1 MKIIVAPD
9 KFKGSLSSM
18 QACKAIEAGIHKVV
32 SSAEVLLFPMA
43 DGGDGFDE
51 VMQYYLQTQTVDCNT
66 MDPLMRSLHA
76 TYQITTVTKT
86 AIIALSAASGLVLL
100 NKEERNPLHTTTYG
114 TGLVIKHAIEHG
126 AEKII
131 LGLGGSAT
139 NDAGMGILAA
149 LGFRLLD
156 NNGNEPAPVG
166 KNLPGIVRIIP
177 PPEFPYVSFQI
188 ACDVENV
195 LFGNDGAA
203 FVYATQKGASKDEVD
218 ILDKGLEHISKIII
232 QQTAR
237 QIAMIPGAG
246 AAGGVAAGL
255 MAYFDCEIIP
265 GAKLVMEAS
274 NILEEI
280 NNTSLLITGEGKLD
294 VQSTKGKV
302 VQHISKL
309 GKENHIPVIALCG
322 IVEASPSQINEWGLS
337 GAYQTIDE
345 GISQRHAIDNAGT
358 LLTQLSQT
366 AMELFLR
373 SNG

>member
-51 VMQYYLQTQTVDCNT
+51 VIQYYLQTQTVDCNT

-76 TYQITTVTKT
+76 TYQVNAVTKT

-100 NKEERNPLHTTTYG
+100 KNEERNPLHTTTYG
-114 TGLVIKHAIEHG
+114 TGLMIKHAIEQG

-149 LGFRLLD
+149 MGFRLLD
-156 NNGNEPAPVG
+156 NNGDALAPVG
-166 KNLPGIVRIIP
+166 KNLSGIVRIIP
-177 PPEFPYVSFQI
+177 PPELPYVSFQI

-203 FVYATQKGASKDEVD
+203 FVYASQKGASKDEID
-218 ILDKGLEHISKIII
+218 ILDKGLEHISKIIR

-237 QIAMIPGAG
+237 QIAMIPGTG

-265 GAKLVMEAS
+265 
-274 NILEEI
+274 
-280 NNTSLLITGEGKLD
+280 
-294 VQSTKGKV
+294 VQS
-302 VQHISKL
+302 
-309 GKENHIPVIALCG
+309 
-322 IVEASPSQINEWGLS
+322 W
-337 GAYQTIDE
+337 
-345 GISQRHAIDNAGT
+345 
-358 LLTQLSQT
+358 
-366 AMELFLR
+366 
-373 SNG
+373 